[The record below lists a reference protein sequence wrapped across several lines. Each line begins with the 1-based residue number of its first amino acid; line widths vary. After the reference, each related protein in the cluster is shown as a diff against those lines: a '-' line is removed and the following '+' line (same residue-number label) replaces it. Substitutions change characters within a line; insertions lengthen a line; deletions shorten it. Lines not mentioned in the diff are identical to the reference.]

1 MDLPTIKVKHKEY
14 KYEMVI
20 NESDYDPKLHEKIT
34 EKATSGKKAAEKA
47 PEKPEEDKKPENP
60 EEELKKLMEGK

>member
-20 NESDYDPKLHEKIT
+20 NESDFDPKVHEKIT
-34 EKATSGKKAAEKA
+34 EKAASGKKAAEKA
-47 PEKPEEDKKPENP
+47 DEKVDEKPENP

>member
-20 NESDYDPKLHEKIT
+20 NESDFDPKVHEKIT

-47 PEKPEEDKKPENP
+47 DEKPENP

>member
-20 NESDYDPKLHEKIT
+20 NESDFDPKVHEKIT
-34 EKATSGKKAAEKA
+34 EKAASGKKAAEKA
-47 PEKPEEDKKPENP
+47 DEKPENP

>member
-20 NESDYDPKLHEKIT
+20 NESDFDPKVHEKIA
-34 EKATSGKKAAEKA
+34 EKAASGKKAAEKA
-47 PEKPEEDKKPENP
+47 DEKPENP

>member
-1 MDLPTIKVKHKEY
+1 MELPTIKVKHKEY

-20 NESDYDPKLHEKIT
+20 NESDFDPKVHEKIA
-34 EKATSGKKAAEKA
+34 EKAASGKKAAEKA
-47 PEKPEEDKKPENP
+47 DEKPENP